1 MILRCFS
8 GGLMV
13 ALLLN
18 VMPAF
23 GTLIFEDT
31 FEIGGNSANTG
42 FGSDGVN
49 TDVQS
54 RWDGT
59 SGVFS
64 DPNYEWYIWNDA
76 SKDPNAYSIENN
88 ALDVSIAGGPGR
100 VALSRNE
107 GAGGSAY
114 SFASDLGVGSGTALY
129 TVEVTMGL
137 DVDATN
143 GARTSFMWGD
153 NVTVNNSDIAL
164 QLKENGSDLDVFIR
178 IDGSNHSG
186 GDLNSLIGT
195 LSGRAG
201 ELVDF
206 TIDFVDN
213 GSGVGNESD
222 FTITAVSGPESFTV
236 TDTDASVVPDD
247 SFRFSGTFRTV
258 ALDTAPNEGATYDNV
273 RITLVPEPTSLS
285 LAILTVG
292 CLACR
297 RRCT

>member
-1 MILRCFS
+1 MIFRSFS

-18 VMPAF
+18 SVPAF

-49 TDVQS
+49 TDVPA
-54 RWDGT
+54 RWNG
-59 SGVFS
+59 SSSVAS
-64 DPNYEWYIWNDA
+64 DPSFDWFIWNDT
-76 SKDPNAYSIENN
+76 SKTPSAYSIENN
-88 ALDVSIAGGPGR
+88 ALDVSVAPNPGR
-100 VALSRNE
+100 ITFSNNS

-114 SFASDLGVGSGTALY
+114 NFASELGVGSGTALY

-153 NVTVNNSDIAL
+153 NATVNNSDVAL

-178 IDGSNHSG
+178 IDSSNHNG

-195 LSGRAG
+195 LTGRAG

-222 FTITAVSGPESFTV
+222 FTITALSGTESFTV
-236 TDTDASVVPDD
+236 NDTDVIADD
-247 SFRFSGTFRTV
+247 SFRFSGTFRSV

-273 RITLVPEPTSLS
+273 RITLVPEPSTCW
-285 LAILTVG
+285 LAFLTIG
-292 CLACR
+292 GLCCR
-297 RRCT
+297 HSRAN